1 VIVSQIIVE
10 AFRALHAHY
19 PQVDDERRQ
28 ELLAIRER
36 LKTERPGRH

>member
-10 AFRALHAHY
+10 TFRALHAHY
-19 PQVDDERRQ
+19 PEVDAERRN

-36 LKTERPGRH
+36 LQAERRGRH